1 MTFTFQHRA
10 VKICASLMLRFSCK
24 FSISEIKTGVK
35 RKVWANRRGVWEGI
49 GAGAYCKYTQRGGTK
64 PTNDCIRSHFCC
76 DSTPPR
82 IFEWGEKNLRFFF
95 FFFLFSQLLLASSY
109 KVTQQIQFFSTRRE
123 CVSLFPQCK
132 DRAGAGTKEPVLYK
146 RFRKKVRLSTVS
158 ALQWQVLTVQ
168 GWLM

>member
-10 VKICASLMLRFSCK
+10 VKTCASLMLRFSCK

-64 PTNDCIRSHFCC
+64 PTNDCIRSHFC
-76 DSTPPR
+76 SVIPR
-82 IFEWGEKNLRFFF
+82 RRGSLNEGKRTWDF